1 MAGRLS
7 RRKLAI
13 HAAERLIAGDS
24 AVVDELAALL
34 IDERREREAD
44 LLVRDIEDQLAQRG
58 EMVVVVEAA
67 RTIDSDT
74 KRQIEQL
81 FPGKNVSIR
90 EVIRPELIGG
100 FRLMTPTQLL
110 DISLA
115 KKLTDLRAM
124 KV

>member
-13 HAAERLIAGDS
+13 HAAERLIADDS

-115 KKLTDLRAM
+115 KKLSDLRAM

>member
-100 FRLMTPTQLL
+100 FRLMTPAQLL

-115 KKLTDLRAM
+115 KKLSDLRAM

>member
-115 KKLTDLRAM
+115 KKLSDLRAM